1 MYNLSEILHETEVCT
16 HGVSESSQLTKF
28 RDESDFVSC
37 SPVFVNQQRLIWLID
52 ALIVSSLVVLTVA
65 CLSALFVET
74 CLRTLGKVN
83 TVDLV
88 CLLIVFCNNSRTGES
103 LLSGK
108 GGVGKSTIAV
118 NLAITLKNLKYN
130 VGILDADIYGPS
142 IPKMMGILEKPKSE
156 DGVNLIPIKKFNIQC
171 MSIGFMVSEETPMI
185 WRGPMV
191 ASTIKTFTGKVLW
204 ENIDFLIIDMPPGT
218 GDALLTFS
226 QEIDID
232 GAVIIT
238 TPQDIAI
245 IDVKRGI
252 EMFKKTNVKI
262 LGIVENMT
270 SFTSDD
276 GIEHFIFGK
285 DGEKNIASK
294 FNV

>member
-1 MYNLSEILHETEVCT
+1 MTEKEANLSKNFMDQISPKTQFKKNKIN
-16 HGVSESSQLTKF
+16 GVKK
-28 RDESDFVSC
+28 V
-37 SPVFVNQQRLIWLID
+37 I
-52 ALIVSSLVVLTVA
+52 AVSS
-65 CLSALFVET
+65 C
-74 CLRTLGKVN
+74 
-83 TVDLV
+83 
-88 CLLIVFCNNSRTGES
+88 
-103 LLSGK
+103 K

-118 NLAITLKNLKYN
+118 NLAIALKNLKYN

-142 IPKMMGILEKPKSE
+142 LPKMIGISEKPKSE
-156 DGVNLIPIKKFNIQC
+156 DGVNLIPIKKFDIQC

-191 ASTIKTFTGKVLW
+191 ASTIKTFINKVLW
-204 ENIDFLIIDMPPGT
+204 DNVDFLIIDMPPGT

-245 IDVKRGI
+245 VDVKRGI
-252 EMFKKTNVKI
+252 EMFKRTNVKI
-262 LGIVENMT
+262 LGIIENMT

-276 GIEHFIFGK
+276 GVEHFIFGK
-285 DGEKNIASK
+285 DGGKNMASK
-294 FNV
+294 FNIELLGQIPININLRKNSDEGTPFVDQFKDDDVSKLFLEIANKIIKKIN

>member
-1 MYNLSEILHETEVCT
+1 MTEKEANLSKSFMDQISPKTQFKKNKIN
-16 HGVSESSQLTKF
+16 GVKKIIA
-28 RDESDFVSC
+28 VS
-37 SPVFVNQQRLIWLID
+37 
-52 ALIVSSLVVLTVA
+52 
-65 CLSALFVET
+65 
-74 CLRTLGKVN
+74 
-83 TVDLV
+83 
-88 CLLIVFCNNSRTGES
+88 
-103 LLSGK
+103 SGK
-108 GGVGKSTIAV
+108 GGVGKSTVAV
-118 NLAITLKNLKYN
+118 NLAIALKNLKYN

-142 IPKMMGILEKPKSE
+142 IPKMMGISEKPKSD
-156 DGVNLIPIKKFNIQC
+156 DGLNLIPIKKFDIQC
-171 MSIGFMVSEETPMI
+171 MSIGFMISEETPMI

-191 ASTIKTFTGKVLW
+191 ASTIKTFVSKVLW
-204 ENIDFLIIDMPPGT
+204 DNVDFLIIDMPPGT

-262 LGIVENMT
+262 LGIIENMT

-276 GIEHFIFGK
+276 GVEHFIFGK
-285 DGEKNIASK
+285 DGGKNIANK
-294 FNV
+294 FNIELLGQIPININLRKNSDEGSPFVDQFKDDKVSKLFLEIANKITKIIK

>member
-1 MYNLSEILHETEVCT
+1 MTEKEANLSKNFMDQITPKT
-16 HGVSESSQLTKF
+16 QFKKNKINGVK
-28 RDESDFVSC
+28 
-37 SPVFVNQQRLIWLID
+37 
-52 ALIVSSLVVLTVA
+52 
-65 CLSALFVET
+65 
-74 CLRTLGKVN
+74 KV
-83 TVDLV
+83 
-88 CLLIVFCNNSRTGES
+88 IAIS
-103 LLSGK
+103 SGK

-118 NLAITLKNLKYN
+118 NLAIALKNLKYN

-142 IPKMMGILEKPKSE
+142 LAKMMGISEKPKSE
-156 DGVNLIPIKKFNIQC
+156 DGVNLIPIKKFDIQC

-191 ASTIKTFTGKVLW
+191 ASTIKTFAYKVLW
-204 ENIDFLIIDMPPGT
+204 DNVDFLIIDMPPGT

-232 GAVIIT
+232 GAVIVT

-252 EMFKKTNVKI
+252 EMFKRTNVKI
-262 LGIVENMT
+262 LGIIENMT

-276 GIEHFIFGK
+276 GVEHFIFGK
-285 DGEKNIASK
+285 DGGKNIANK
-294 FNV
+294 FNFELLGQIPININLRKNSDEGLPSVENDNENEISNIFKNISEKIITKII

>member
-1 MYNLSEILHETEVCT
+1 MTEKEANLSKNFMDQISPKTQFKKNKIN
-16 HGVSESSQLTKF
+16 GVK
-28 RDESDFVSC
+28 
-37 SPVFVNQQRLIWLID
+37 
-52 ALIVSSLVVLTVA
+52 
-65 CLSALFVET
+65 
-74 CLRTLGKVN
+74 KV
-83 TVDLV
+83 
-88 CLLIVFCNNSRTGES
+88 IAIS
-103 LLSGK
+103 SGK

-118 NLAITLKNLKYN
+118 NLAIALKNLKYN

-142 IPKMMGILEKPKSE
+142 LPKMIGILEKPKSE
-156 DGVNLIPIKKFNIQC
+156 DGVNLIPIKKFDLQC

-191 ASTIKTFTGKVLW
+191 ASTIKTFTNKVLW
-204 ENIDFLIIDMPPGT
+204 DNVDFLIIDMPPGT

-232 GAVIIT
+232 GAIIIT

-252 EMFKKTNVKI
+252 EMFKRTNVKI
-262 LGIVENMT
+262 LGIIENMT

-276 GIEHFIFGK
+276 GVEHFIFGK
-285 DGEKNIASK
+285 DGGKNIASK
-294 FNV
+294 FNIELLGQIPININLRKNSDEGSPFVDQFKDDKVSKLFLEIANKITKIIK

>member
-1 MYNLSEILHETEVCT
+1 MTEKEANLSKSFMDQISPKTQFKKNKIN
-16 HGVSESSQLTKF
+16 GVKKIIA
-28 RDESDFVSC
+28 VS
-37 SPVFVNQQRLIWLID
+37 
-52 ALIVSSLVVLTVA
+52 
-65 CLSALFVET
+65 
-74 CLRTLGKVN
+74 
-83 TVDLV
+83 
-88 CLLIVFCNNSRTGES
+88 
-103 LLSGK
+103 SGK
-108 GGVGKSTIAV
+108 GGVGKSTVAV

-142 IPKMMGILEKPKSE
+142 IPKMMGISEKPKSD
-156 DGVNLIPIKKFNIQC
+156 DGLNLIPIKKFDIQC
-171 MSIGFMVSEETPMI
+171 MSIGFMISEETPMI

-191 ASTIKTFTGKVLW
+191 ASTIKTFVSKVLW
-204 ENIDFLIIDMPPGT
+204 DNVDFLIIDMPPGT

-232 GAVIIT
+232 GAVIVT

-262 LGIVENMT
+262 IGIIENMT

-276 GIEHFIFGK
+276 GVEHFIFGK
-285 DGEKNIASK
+285 DGGKNIANK
-294 FNV
+294 FNIELLGQIPININLRKNSDEGSPFVDQFKDDKVSKLFLEIANKITKIIK

>member
-1 MYNLSEILHETEVCT
+1 MNEKEANLSKNFMDQITPKNPFKKNKIK
-16 HGVSESSQLTKF
+16 GVKKIIAIS
-28 RDESDFVSC
+28 
-37 SPVFVNQQRLIWLID
+37 
-52 ALIVSSLVVLTVA
+52 
-65 CLSALFVET
+65 
-74 CLRTLGKVN
+74 
-83 TVDLV
+83 
-88 CLLIVFCNNSRTGES
+88 
-103 LLSGK
+103 SGK

-118 NLAITLKNLKYN
+118 NLAIALKNLKYN

-142 IPKMMGILEKPKSE
+142 IPKMIGILEKPKSE
-156 DGVNLIPIKKFNIQC
+156 DGINLIPIKKFNLQC

-191 ASTIKTFTGKVLW
+191 ASTIKTFANRVLW
-204 ENIDFLIIDMPPGT
+204 DNVDFLIIDMPPGT

-252 EMFKKTNVKI
+252 EMFKRTNVKI
-262 LGIVENMT
+262 LGIIENMT
-270 SFTSDD
+270 SFTSND
-276 GIEHFIFGK
+276 GVEHFIFGK
-285 DGEKNIASK
+285 DGAKNIANK
-294 FNV
+294 FNIELLGQIPINIDLRKGSDEGLPFVEFNTENKVSNILKNISEKIIKNIN

>member
-1 MYNLSEILHETEVCT
+1 MTEKEANLSKNFMDQISPKTQFKKNKIN
-16 HGVSESSQLTKF
+16 GVKKIIAIS
-28 RDESDFVSC
+28 
-37 SPVFVNQQRLIWLID
+37 
-52 ALIVSSLVVLTVA
+52 
-65 CLSALFVET
+65 
-74 CLRTLGKVN
+74 
-83 TVDLV
+83 
-88 CLLIVFCNNSRTGES
+88 
-103 LLSGK
+103 SGK

-118 NLAITLKNLKYN
+118 NLAITLKNLKHN

-142 IPKMMGILEKPKSE
+142 IPKIIGISEKPKSE
-156 DGVNLIPIKKFNIQC
+156 DGINLIPIKKFDIQC

-191 ASTIKTFTGKVLW
+191 ASTIKTFTNKVLW
-204 ENIDFLIIDMPPGT
+204 DNVDFLIIDMPPGT

-252 EMFKKTNVKI
+252 EMFKRTNVKI
-262 LGIVENMT
+262 LGIIENMT

-276 GIEHFIFGK
+276 GVEHFIFGK
-285 DGEKNIASK
+285 DGGKNIASK
-294 FNV
+294 FNIELLGQIPININLRKNSDEGTPFVYQFKDHDVSKLFLEIANKIIKIIK

>member
-1 MYNLSEILHETEVCT
+1 MTEKEANLSKNFMDQISPKTQFKKNKIN
-16 HGVSESSQLTKF
+16 GVK
-28 RDESDFVSC
+28 
-37 SPVFVNQQRLIWLID
+37 
-52 ALIVSSLVVLTVA
+52 
-65 CLSALFVET
+65 
-74 CLRTLGKVN
+74 KV
-83 TVDLV
+83 
-88 CLLIVFCNNSRTGES
+88 IAIS
-103 LLSGK
+103 SGK

-118 NLAITLKNLKYN
+118 NLAIALKNLKHN

-156 DGVNLIPIKKFNIQC
+156 DGVNLIPIKKFNLQC

-191 ASTIKTFTGKVLW
+191 SSTIKTFVNKVLW
-204 ENIDFLIIDMPPGT
+204 DNIDFLIIDMPPGT

-232 GAVIIT
+232 GAIIVT

-252 EMFKKTNVKI
+252 EMFKRTNVKI
-262 LGIVENMT
+262 LGIIENMT
-270 SFTSDD
+270 KFTSDD
-276 GIEHFIFGK
+276 GVEHFIFGK
-285 DGEKNIASK
+285 DGGKNIASK
-294 FNV
+294 FNIELLGQIPININLRKNSDEGTPFVDQFKNDEVSKLFLEIANKVTKIIN

>member
-1 MYNLSEILHETEVCT
+1 MSEKDANLSKKFIDQITPKT
-16 HGVSESSQLTKF
+16 PFKKNKINGVKKIIAIS
-28 RDESDFVSC
+28 
-37 SPVFVNQQRLIWLID
+37 
-52 ALIVSSLVVLTVA
+52 
-65 CLSALFVET
+65 
-74 CLRTLGKVN
+74 
-83 TVDLV
+83 
-88 CLLIVFCNNSRTGES
+88 
-103 LLSGK
+103 SGK

-118 NLAITLKNLKYN
+118 NLAIALKNLNYN

-142 IPKMMGILEKPKSE
+142 IPKMMGIFEKPKSE

-171 MSIGFMVSEETPMI
+171 MSIGFMVSEDTPMI

-204 ENIDFLIIDMPPGT
+204 KNIDFLIIDMPPGT

-226 QEIDID
+226 KEIDID

-252 EMFKKTNVKI
+252 EMFKRTNVKI
-262 LGIVENMT
+262 LGIIENMT

-285 DGEKNIASK
+285 DGGKNISSK
-294 FNV
+294 FNVELLGQIPIDINLRKSCDEGIPFLEYYQNQKISEIFKSIGNNIIIKLI

>member
-1 MYNLSEILHETEVCT
+1 MTEKEANLSKNFMDQITPKT
-16 HGVSESSQLTKF
+16 QFKKNKINGVK
-28 RDESDFVSC
+28 
-37 SPVFVNQQRLIWLID
+37 
-52 ALIVSSLVVLTVA
+52 
-65 CLSALFVET
+65 
-74 CLRTLGKVN
+74 KV
-83 TVDLV
+83 
-88 CLLIVFCNNSRTGES
+88 IAIS
-103 LLSGK
+103 SGK

-118 NLAITLKNLKYN
+118 NLAIALKNLKYN

-142 IPKMMGILEKPKSE
+142 LPKMIGVLEKPKSE
-156 DGVNLIPIKKFNIQC
+156 DGVNLIPIKKFDLQC

-191 ASTIKTFTGKVLW
+191 ASTIKTFTNKVLW
-204 ENIDFLIIDMPPGT
+204 DNVDFLIIDMPPGT

-232 GAVIIT
+232 GAIIIT

-252 EMFKKTNVKI
+252 EMFKRTNVKI
-262 LGIVENMT
+262 LGIIENMT

-276 GIEHFIFGK
+276 GVEHFIFGK
-285 DGEKNIASK
+285 DGGKNIASK
-294 FNV
+294 FNIELLGQIPININLRKNSDEGTPFVDQFKEDKISKLFLEIANKITKTIN

>member
-1 MYNLSEILHETEVCT
+1 MTEKEANLSKNFMDQISPKTQFKKNKINRVKKIIA
-16 HGVSESSQLTKF
+16 VS
-28 RDESDFVSC
+28 
-37 SPVFVNQQRLIWLID
+37 
-52 ALIVSSLVVLTVA
+52 
-65 CLSALFVET
+65 
-74 CLRTLGKVN
+74 
-83 TVDLV
+83 
-88 CLLIVFCNNSRTGES
+88 
-103 LLSGK
+103 SGK

-118 NLAITLKNLKYN
+118 NLAIALKNLKYN

-142 IPKMMGILEKPKSE
+142 IPKMIGILEKPKSE
-156 DGVNLIPIKKFNIQC
+156 DGINLIPIKKFDLQC
-171 MSIGFMVSEETPMI
+171 MSIGFMVSEDTPMI

-191 ASTIKTFTGKVLW
+191 ASTIKTFANKVLW
-204 ENIDFLIIDMPPGT
+204 DNVDFLIIDMPPGT

-232 GAVIIT
+232 GAVIVT

-252 EMFKKTNVKI
+252 EMFKRTNVKI
-262 LGIVENMT
+262 LGIIENMT

-285 DGEKNIASK
+285 DGGKNIADK
-294 FNV
+294 FNIELLGQIPININLRKNSDEGLPFVDQFKDHKVSKLFLEIANKIAKIIK

>member
-1 MYNLSEILHETEVCT
+1 MTEKEANLSKSFMDQISPKTQFKKNKIN
-16 HGVSESSQLTKF
+16 GVKKIIA
-28 RDESDFVSC
+28 VS
-37 SPVFVNQQRLIWLID
+37 
-52 ALIVSSLVVLTVA
+52 
-65 CLSALFVET
+65 
-74 CLRTLGKVN
+74 
-83 TVDLV
+83 
-88 CLLIVFCNNSRTGES
+88 
-103 LLSGK
+103 SGK
-108 GGVGKSTIAV
+108 GGVGKSTVAV
-118 NLAITLKNLKYN
+118 NLAIALKNLKYN

-142 IPKMMGILEKPKSE
+142 VPKMMGISEKPKSD
-156 DGVNLIPIKKFNIQC
+156 DGLNLIPIKKFDIQC
-171 MSIGFMVSEETPMI
+171 MSIGFMISEETPLI

-191 ASTIKTFTGKVLW
+191 ASTIKTFVSKVLW
-204 ENIDFLIIDMPPGT
+204 DNVDFLIIDMPPGT

-262 LGIVENMT
+262 LGIIENMT

-276 GIEHFIFGK
+276 GVEHFIFGK
-285 DGEKNIASK
+285 DGGKNIANK
-294 FNV
+294 FNIELLGQIPININLRKNSDEGSPFVDQFKDDKVSKLFLEIANKITKIIK

>member
-1 MYNLSEILHETEVCT
+1 MTEKEANLSKSFMDQISPKTQFKKNKIN
-16 HGVSESSQLTKF
+16 GVKKIIA
-28 RDESDFVSC
+28 VS
-37 SPVFVNQQRLIWLID
+37 
-52 ALIVSSLVVLTVA
+52 
-65 CLSALFVET
+65 
-74 CLRTLGKVN
+74 
-83 TVDLV
+83 
-88 CLLIVFCNNSRTGES
+88 
-103 LLSGK
+103 SGK

-118 NLAITLKNLKYN
+118 NLAIALKNLKYN

-142 IPKMMGILEKPKSE
+142 VPKMMGISEKPKSD
-156 DGVNLIPIKKFNIQC
+156 DGLNLIPIKKFDIQC
-171 MSIGFMVSEETPMI
+171 MSIGFMISEETPMI

-191 ASTIKTFTGKVLW
+191 ASTIKTFVSKVLW
-204 ENIDFLIIDMPPGT
+204 DNVDFLIIDMPPGT

-262 LGIVENMT
+262 LGIIENMT

-276 GIEHFIFGK
+276 GVEHFIFGK
-285 DGEKNIASK
+285 DGGKNIANK
-294 FNV
+294 FNIELLGQIPININLRKNSDEGSPFVDQFKDDKVSKLFLEIANKITKIIK

>member
-1 MYNLSEILHETEVCT
+1 MTEKEANLSKNFMDQISPKTQFKKNKINAVKKVIA
-16 HGVSESSQLTKF
+16 VS
-28 RDESDFVSC
+28 
-37 SPVFVNQQRLIWLID
+37 
-52 ALIVSSLVVLTVA
+52 
-65 CLSALFVET
+65 
-74 CLRTLGKVN
+74 
-83 TVDLV
+83 
-88 CLLIVFCNNSRTGES
+88 
-103 LLSGK
+103 SGK

-118 NLAITLKNLKYN
+118 NLAIALKNLKYN

-142 IPKMMGILEKPKSE
+142 IPKMIGILEKPKSE
-156 DGVNLIPIKKFNIQC
+156 DGINLIPIKKFDLQC

-191 ASTIKTFTGKVLW
+191 ASTIKTFANKVLW
-204 ENIDFLIIDMPPGT
+204 DNVDFLIIDMPPGT

-232 GAVIIT
+232 GAVIVT

-252 EMFKKTNVKI
+252 EMFKRTNVKI
-262 LGIVENMT
+262 LGIIENMT

-276 GIEHFIFGK
+276 GVEHFIFGK
-285 DGEKNIASK
+285 DGGKNIASK
-294 FNV
+294 FNIELLGQIPININLRKKSDEGSPFVDQFKDDKVSKLFLEIANKITKIIK

>member
-1 MYNLSEILHETEVCT
+1 MNEKEANLSKNFMDQITPKNPFKKNKIK
-16 HGVSESSQLTKF
+16 GVKKIIAIS
-28 RDESDFVSC
+28 
-37 SPVFVNQQRLIWLID
+37 
-52 ALIVSSLVVLTVA
+52 
-65 CLSALFVET
+65 
-74 CLRTLGKVN
+74 
-83 TVDLV
+83 
-88 CLLIVFCNNSRTGES
+88 
-103 LLSGK
+103 SGK

-118 NLAITLKNLKYN
+118 NLAIALKNLKLK

-142 IPKMMGILEKPKSE
+142 IPKMIGILEKPKSE
-156 DGVNLIPIKKFNIQC
+156 DGINLIPIKKFNLQC

-191 ASTIKTFTGKVLW
+191 ASTIKTFANKVLW
-204 ENIDFLIIDMPPGT
+204 DNVDFLIIDMPPGT

-252 EMFKKTNVKI
+252 EMFKRTNVKI
-262 LGIVENMT
+262 LGIIENMT
-270 SFTSDD
+270 SFTSND
-276 GIEHFIFGK
+276 GVEHFIFGK
-285 DGEKNIASK
+285 DGAKNIADK
-294 FNV
+294 FNIELLGQIPININLRKGSDEGLPFVEFNTENKVSNIFKNISEKIIKNIN

>member
-1 MYNLSEILHETEVCT
+1 MTEKEANLSKNFMDQISPKTQFKKNKIN
-16 HGVSESSQLTKF
+16 GVKKIIA
-28 RDESDFVSC
+28 VS
-37 SPVFVNQQRLIWLID
+37 
-52 ALIVSSLVVLTVA
+52 
-65 CLSALFVET
+65 
-74 CLRTLGKVN
+74 
-83 TVDLV
+83 
-88 CLLIVFCNNSRTGES
+88 
-103 LLSGK
+103 SGK
-108 GGVGKSTIAV
+108 GGVGKSTVAV
-118 NLAITLKNLKYN
+118 NLAIALKNLKYN

-142 IPKMMGILEKPKSE
+142 IPKMMGISEKPKSD
-156 DGVNLIPIKKFNIQC
+156 DGLNLIPIKKFDIQC
-171 MSIGFMVSEETPMI
+171 MSIGFMISEETPMI

-191 ASTIKTFTGKVLW
+191 ASTIKTFVSKVLW
-204 ENIDFLIIDMPPGT
+204 DNVDFLIIDMPPGT

-262 LGIVENMT
+262 LGIIENMT

-276 GIEHFIFGK
+276 GVEHFIFGK
-285 DGEKNIASK
+285 DGGKNIANK
-294 FNV
+294 FNIELLGQIPININLRKNSDEGSPFVDQFKDDKVSKLFLEIANKITKIIK

>member
-1 MYNLSEILHETEVCT
+1 MSEKDANLSKKFIDQITPKTLFKKNKIN
-16 HGVSESSQLTKF
+16 GVKKIIAIS
-28 RDESDFVSC
+28 
-37 SPVFVNQQRLIWLID
+37 
-52 ALIVSSLVVLTVA
+52 
-65 CLSALFVET
+65 
-74 CLRTLGKVN
+74 
-83 TVDLV
+83 
-88 CLLIVFCNNSRTGES
+88 
-103 LLSGK
+103 SGK

-118 NLAITLKNLKYN
+118 NLAIALKNLKYN

-142 IPKMMGILEKPKSE
+142 IPKMMGIFEKPKSE
-156 DGVNLIPIKKFNIQC
+156 DGVNLIPINKFNIQC
-171 MSIGFMVSEETPMI
+171 MSIGFMVSEDTPMI

-191 ASTIKTFTGKVLW
+191 SSTIKTFTGKVLW

-262 LGIVENMT
+262 LGIIENMT

-276 GIEHFIFGK
+276 GVEHFIFGK
-285 DGEKNIASK
+285 GGGKNIASK
-294 FNV
+294 FNIELLGQIPININLRKGSDEGLPLTEVLCDHKFSKIFQNIVKKIIKILNEI

>member
-1 MYNLSEILHETEVCT
+1 MTKKEANLSKNFMDQISPKTQFKKNKIN
-16 HGVSESSQLTKF
+16 GVKKIIAIS
-28 RDESDFVSC
+28 
-37 SPVFVNQQRLIWLID
+37 
-52 ALIVSSLVVLTVA
+52 
-65 CLSALFVET
+65 
-74 CLRTLGKVN
+74 
-83 TVDLV
+83 
-88 CLLIVFCNNSRTGES
+88 
-103 LLSGK
+103 SGK

-118 NLAITLKNLKYN
+118 NLAIALKNLKYN

-142 IPKMMGILEKPKSE
+142 IPKMIGISEKPKSE
-156 DGVNLIPIKKFNIQC
+156 DGVNLIPIKKFDLQC
-171 MSIGFMVSEETPMI
+171 MSIGLMVSEDTPMI

-191 ASTIKTFTGKVLW
+191 ASTIKTFTNKVLW
-204 ENIDFLIIDMPPGT
+204 DNVDFLIIDMPPGT

-252 EMFKKTNVKI
+252 EMFKRTNVKI
-262 LGIVENMT
+262 LGIIENMT

-276 GIEHFIFGK
+276 GVEHFIFGK
-285 DGEKNIASK
+285 DGGKNIASK
-294 FNV
+294 FNIELLGQIPINTNLRKNSDEGRPFVDQFKDHEVSRLFLEIANKITKIIK